1 MPSAPRIWLDYR
13 PVRIGWVIPD
23 RDITRFA
30 KAAAWSSCL
39 WGGRFNPIIP
49 IDDSALADQLVK
61 AFTLDL
67 LIPIDATDAVRTF
80 IERFPYLTHERWREP
95 IFTGR
100 KCEFADIWHVVRR
113 IFRHQDKQAQSALIL
128 PVWDQ
133 ADPLGPLLSIVFGQ
147 YPAPDE
153 QVADYKAGIRK
164 AFDVPEKI
172 IPADGAVPKELLD
185 GIPPLALTG
194 YDVTRRRD
202 PTGWLNPGA
211 VLGSA
216 SDFDDLALFWNLR
229 AAGATLCFYDQANA
243 ARLKPFADGFLD
255 KFRGRAP
262 GVPGRVNFWMR
273 RPIIP
278 DDSWR
283 PDLDLTDVPVGLC
296 DGRGEFL
303 WNGMSVEPNRP
314 QFSFWHRDVVP
325 SYTESDG
332 KAEASFALPDRPFDD
347 DDVQS
352 LSQKFV
358 VVVDAQQYGA
368 DGDLTFETPF
378 IPEMNEFYGRNFYYD
393 YDAARA
399 QLGSMD
405 KGAVGIITSISTQ
418 RLQVRAYQAF
428 DWMTRFFELCKLATE
443 RSEPGLRCKRLI
455 SQLGG
460 LQDCRVLKIRG
471 VRNLLRKYGVDQ
483 SFTRTGAIEA
493 IRNVDGTT
501 GVVGFE
507 AFKNLHITFP
517 QGVELK
523 PDDVLKYLLGRG
535 VFRTGLEFTCP
546 NCELP
551 SWIHLDDVRTK
562 STCAYCDHT
571 YDVTPQLKDRDWRYR
586 RSGIFGRDD
595 DQLGGVPVAL
605 TLQQLSASLHEN
617 LIMYS
622 TAVNFSSAG
631 ADIEPCESD
640 FVVVISGARGISE
653 SPVQLLFGEAKAAGP
668 IDESD
673 VRKLGKLAS
682 AVPKH
687 LAQSFILFS
696 KTDTFSTDEVRLAK
710 TLNTQ
715 YERRVIL
722 WSRDELE
729 PYFLYERS
737 AGKLGQGRYAS
748 ALTDMANNTHDL
760 WFT

>member
-1 MPSAPRIWLDYR
+1 MSSAPRIWLDYR
-13 PVRIGWVIPD
+13 PVRIGWVIPN
-23 RDITRFA
+23 RDITHLT
-30 KAAAWSSCL
+30 KAAVWSSCL
-39 WGGRFNPIIP
+39 WGGRSNPVIP
-49 IDDSALADQLVK
+49 IDDSALADQLVNI
-61 AFTLDL
+61 FGLDV
-67 LIPIDATDAVRTF
+67 LIPIDSTDAARTF
-80 IERFPYLTHERWREP
+80 IARFPHLTHERWSES
-95 IFTGR
+95 IFVEKG
-100 KCEFADIWHVVRR
+100 CEFADVRHVIRR
-113 IFRHQDKQAQSALIL
+113 IFRHQDKQAQSALIM

-133 ADPLGPLLSIVFGQ
+133 GDPLGPLWSITFGR

-153 QVADYKAGIRK
+153 QVTDYKAGIRK
-164 AFDVPEKI
+164 AFEVPEMT
-172 IPADGAVPKELLD
+172 IPADGELPKDLLD
-185 GIPPLALTG
+185 RIPPLALTG
-194 YDVTRRRD
+194 YDLTRRQD
-202 PTGWLNPGA
+202 PSGWLNPGV

-216 SDFDDLALFWNLR
+216 SDFDDLVLFWNLR
-229 AAGATLCFYDQANA
+229 AAGAALCFYDQKST
-243 ARLKPFADGFLD
+243 ARLKPFTDGFLD
-255 KFRGRAP
+255 KLRGRAP
-262 GVPGRVNFWMR
+262 GTPRRVNFWMR
-273 RPIIP
+273 RPIVP
-278 DDSWR
+278 DNSWQ
-283 PDLDLTDVPVGLC
+283 PDLNLADLPVGLC
-296 DGRGEFL
+296 DGRGKFL
-303 WNGMSVEPNRP
+303 WNGMNIRPNRP

-358 VVVDAQQYGA
+358 VVVDTQQYG
-368 DGDLTFETPF
+368 DEGDLTFETPF

-405 KGAVGIITSISTQ
+405 KGVVGIITSISTQ
-418 RLQVRAYQAF
+418 RLQVRAYHTF
-428 DWMTRFFELCKLATE
+428 NWMTRFFEICKLTVE

-483 SFTRTGAIEA
+483 SFTRSGAIET
-493 IRNVDGTT
+493 IRDVDGATSA
-501 GVVGFE
+501 VGFD
-507 AFKNLHITFP
+507 AFKRLHITYP
-517 QGVELK
+517 QGAELK

-535 VFRTGLEFTCP
+535 VFRTGLEFVCP
-546 NCELP
+546 NCQLP

-595 DQLGGVPVAL
+595 NQLGGVPVAL
-605 TLQQLSASLHEN
+605 TLQQLATSLRDR
-617 LIMYS
+617 LIMHS

-631 ADIEPCESD
+631 ADVEPCETD
-640 FVVVISGARGISE
+640 FVAVISGALGISE
-653 SPVQLLFGEAKAAGP
+653 SPVQLLLGEAKTAKP
-668 IDESD
+668 IGEND

-682 AVPKH
+682 AIPRH
-687 LAQSFILFS
+687 LAQPFIMFS
-696 KTDTFSTDEVRLAK
+696 KTETFSPEEVRLAR
-710 TLNTQ
+710 TLNSEH
-715 YERRVIL
+715 ERRVIL
-722 WSRDELE
+722 WSGDELE

-737 AGKLGQGRYAS
+737 ADRLGQDRFAPS
-748 ALTDMANNTHDL
+748 LTSMANNTHRL